1 MTDAKEANALRSQ
14 MAQGMPEE
22 PHFNGAA
29 YKVSED
35 YSGAIDYARALR
47 AYAAGLATKVVDLE
61 RILKDIGDEWNE
73 GCDEECDSWGHTFTC
88 KAADISQAKRALRER
103 AERAETDREA
113 MRLAKIKQQHLVG
126 ELREKLAA
134 LRDKTIEKCIRQ
146 VLTHAFFGMST
157 PESIA
162 AELRALK
169 GKSWPPA
176 CPR

>member
-1 MTDAKEANALRSQ
+1 MS
-14 MAQGMPEE
+14 
-22 PHFNGAA
+22 
-29 YKVSED
+29 
-35 YSGAIDYARALR
+35 
-47 AYAAGLATKVVDLE
+47 
-61 RILKDIGDEWNE
+61 
-73 GCDEECDSWGHTFTC
+73 
-88 KAADISQAKRALRER
+88 
-103 AERAETDREA
+103 
-113 MRLAKIKQQHLVG
+113 LAKIKQQHLVG